1 MTGWLDWLRPR
12 DGQESASVVNE
23 DAFEA
28 LRRSIAA
35 EFSTYRSFHVVGPAR
50 SGTTALIA
58 ALGLA
63 TNARTFSEPL
73 PRIGRRVRQWRLGE
87 AVDPVAV
94 IWGNRIGR
102 MREVIGEG
110 RIYGEKDQQVYCW
123 LPHFFELFKSR
134 FVLSHRDGRESV
146 PSLWDLHYKIHGNL
160 YREVEDA
167 SRLSPQASERASRL
181 PLVAQDE
188 VDAMR
193 SRPTADEPVFV
204 PWGSMTRFEM
214 ISWYWADYLLVA
226 QRDLY
231 KLPGSAWRTVR
242 FGGSESLDWIQE
254 LFGFLELEG
263 FEEDVVGGLL
273 ASKPGSFTEQST
285 NEQARHEHWSDWD
298 AEKTEQFDRY
308 AARAMVQFGYY
319 GIDRLPPVGGANPD
333 PRAPLMVPPDDVQ
346 RQIWGESVAA
356 PGGLGIAV

>member
-1 MTGWLDWLRPR
+1 MHHQKPPPAPVKRVSLAPLTPAVGAIKMTGWLDWLRPR
-12 DGQESASVVNE
+12 DEQESASVVNE

-73 PRIGRRVRQWRLGE
+73 PRIGRQVRQWRLGE

-193 SRPTADEPVFV
+193 SGRRESRPSRPPTP
-204 PWGSMTRFEM
+204 PC
-214 ISWYWADYLLVA
+214 
-226 QRDLY
+226 
-231 KLPGSAWRTVR
+231 VR
-242 FGGSESLDWIQE
+242 FRTRRFKCSAAESGVD
-254 LFGFLELEG
+254 
-263 FEEDVVGGLL
+263 
-273 ASKPGSFTEQST
+273 
-285 NEQARHEHWSDWD
+285 
-298 AEKTEQFDRY
+298 
-308 AARAMVQFGYY
+308 
-319 GIDRLPPVGGANPD
+319 
-333 PRAPLMVPPDDVQ
+333 
-346 RQIWGESVAA
+346 
-356 PGGLGIAV
+356 

>member
-1 MTGWLDWLRPR
+1 MARP
-12 DGQESASVVNE
+12 
-23 DAFEA
+23 
-28 LRRSIAA
+28 
-35 EFSTYRSFHVVGPAR
+35 
-50 SGTTALIA
+50 
-58 ALGLA
+58 
-63 TNARTFSEPL
+63 
-73 PRIGRRVRQWRLGE
+73 
-87 AVDPVAV
+87 
-94 IWGNRIGR
+94 
-102 MREVIGEG
+102 
-110 RIYGEKDQQVYCW
+110 
-123 LPHFFELFKSR
+123 
-134 FVLSHRDGRESV
+134 
-146 PSLWDLHYKIHGNL
+146 
-160 YREVEDA
+160 
-167 SRLSPQASERASRL
+167 
-181 PLVAQDE
+181 
-188 VDAMR
+188 
-193 SRPTADEPVFV
+193 RPTADEPVFV

-308 AARAMVQFGYY
+308 AASAMVQFGYY

-346 RQIWGESVAA
+346 RQIWGNLSRHPAVSVWPSESMLVIGVEDVAPRRSGPGGGTPRLWGRCRTMSSTSLSRSGQSSTRPTWTSSWSNSPNA
-356 PGGLGIAV
+356 PGAAWCYRARMGTSRTLPSIVTHRGTAFPR